1 MRFLAKQREVIVD
14 LRQSNQPSRAAT
26 QSSRKIFHKFEKD
39 DKVMLLRPLNGM
51 LAEFASAVETVPIAA
66 GDANGRGKRRDER
79 GLR

>member
-39 DKVMLLRPLNGM
+39 DKAM
-51 LAEFASAVETVPIAA
+51 FASAFERHARRI
-66 GDANGRGKRRDER
+66 RECRRDGTHR
-79 GLR
+79 GW